1 MNAVTI
7 LLQWRVSAWTSKA
20 LVRGFVMTFPAQD
33 QSGPLT
39 GHEDASFRFPEDC
52 IKSLIDLIPY
62 PVVVL
67 DDWLT
72 IICTNACGAS
82 LLGYTTEELS
92 GMCWGTVFPQLA
104 APGGES
110 PAEVGSFGDEPSA
123 RGEMKAVV
131 ARRKDGGCVAV
142 SIKNTRC
149 PTELSPAWTLVF
161 IEQVKAGRDEEL
173 GAHPARMSEL
183 EFMTGGVAHEIRQPL
198 TAILSNAE
206 AAQRILGMDVPNLSE
221 LREAMADIADS
232 SFRANEIVRTMQQL
246 ARRAPPDTLP
256 LDMGNLVRSVVRRM
270 RRDAA
275 VRNIQMTLDVVP
287 DLPVVHCNNIQLQ
300 QVMTNLLT
308 NAFDAVE
315 GCSAEDRVVSVAV
328 MGALDGSGVSIA
340 VSDRGLV
347 LSTEQIGR
355 SFTPYI
361 TSKAHGLGLGLPIS
375 STIIAMHGGRLWA
388 ESNGERGA
396 VFHIL
401 LPAWGTE
408 EETGSPRNS

>member
-1 MNAVTI
+1 
-7 LLQWRVSAWTSKA
+7 
-20 LVRGFVMTFPAQD
+20 MTFPAQD
-33 QSGPLT
+33 QGGPLT
-39 GHEDASFRFPEDC
+39 GHEDATFRFRKDC
-52 IKSLIDLIPY
+52 IKSLIELIPY

-72 IICTNACGAS
+72 IICTNACAAS

-92 GMCWGTVFPQLA
+92 GVCWSTVFPQLT

-110 PAEVGSFGDEPSA
+110 PTEVRSFGDEPSA
-123 RGEMKAVV
+123 RGAMKPVI

-142 SIKNTRC
+142 NIRSTRC
-149 PTELSPAWTLVF
+149 PTELSPAWRLAF
-161 IEQVKAGRDEEL
+161 LEVKAGRDEEL
-173 GAHPARMSEL
+173 GAHLARMSEL
-183 EFMTGGVAHEIRQPL
+183 EFMTVGVAHEIRQPL

-246 ARRAPPDTLP
+246 ARRAPYETLP
-256 LDMGNLVRSVVRRM
+256 LDMGNLVRSVVQRM
-270 RRDAA
+270 RRDPA
-275 VRNIQMTLDVVP
+275 VRNIQMTLDIVP
-287 DLPVVHCNNIQLQ
+287 DLPVVHGNNIQLQ
-300 QVMTNLLT
+300 QVMANLLM

-315 GCSAEDRVVSVAV
+315 GCSAEDRVVSIAV

-340 VSDRGLV
+340 VSDRGLG

-355 SFTPYI
+355 LFTPYI

-375 STIIAMHGGRLWA
+375 STIITMHGGRLWA

-401 LPAWGTE
+401 LPARGTE
-408 EETGSPRNS
+408 EETGSPRKS